1 MGRIATALLT
11 AMLVCCASAASAQ
24 CAPKK
29 GPVHNYLRAHPNYH
43 PVDLTDLGDSD
54 RLAWRRLHR
63 GVCPGLATVELGRK
77 GEKSYA
83 LAITTTGRN
92 GRLERLILLEADG
105 AKLTPKTLVPAFPVG
120 DPLVVWRAK
129 PRTVREF
136 GSRRRIALA
145 HDSIMFE
152 KLGLSAK
159 VFHLADGKIQTVL
172 VAD

>member
-1 MGRIATALLT
+1 MDRTTTALLT
-11 AMLVCCASAASAQ
+11 ALLVCWSGAAAAQ

-29 GPVHNYLRAHPNYH
+29 GPVHTYLHAHPNYH
-43 PVDLTDLGDSD
+43 PVDLSDLGDSD
-54 RLAWRRLHR
+54 RLAWRKLHR
-63 GVCPGLATVELGRK
+63 GLCPGLATVELGNR

-83 LAITTTGRN
+83 MAVMTKGRN
-92 GRLERLILLEADG
+92 GSLERLILLHADG
-105 AKLTPKTLVPAFPVG
+105 ARLIPKTLVPAFPVG

-159 VFHLADGKIQTVL
+159 VFHVADGKIQTVL

>member
-1 MGRIATALLT
+1 MGRITTALLT
-11 AMLVCCASAASAQ
+11 AMLVCCAGVASAQ

-29 GPVHNYLRAHPNYH
+29 GPVHDYLKAHANYH
-43 PVDLTDLGDSD
+43 LVDLTDLGDSD
-54 RLAWRRLHR
+54 RLAWRRLHH
-63 GVCPGLATVELGRK
+63 GLCPGLATIALGG

-83 LAITTTGRN
+83 LAVTTKGRN
-92 GRLERLILLEADG
+92 GRLERLVLLQADG
-105 AKLTPKTLVPAFPVG
+105 ARLIPKTLVPAFAVG

-172 VAD
+172 MAY